1 MHEMGGSSCVQA
13 HIGQALMQLA
23 KPRGP
28 LIPPMQ
34 LLLGL
39 KAHTLFGSREIVDVL
54 HSAGFAVSYDEIGKF
69 LRCAAVSPEEMDEA
83 DNFYMQVDT
92 YHTIFYKYYVY
103 LLYTMFV
110 PKY

>member
-1 MHEMGGSSCVQA
+1 MNAFMREMGGTPCNQA

-69 LRCAAVSPEEMDEA
+69 LRCAAVTPEKIHEA
-83 DNFYMQVDT
+83 DNVYMQVF
-92 YHTIFYKYYVY
+92 I
-103 LLYTMFV
+103 YTLIL
-110 PKY
+110 K